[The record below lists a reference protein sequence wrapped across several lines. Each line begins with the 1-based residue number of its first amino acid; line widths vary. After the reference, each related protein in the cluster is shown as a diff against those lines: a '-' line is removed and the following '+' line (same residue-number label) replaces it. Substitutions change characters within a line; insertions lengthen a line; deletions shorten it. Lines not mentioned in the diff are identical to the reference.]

1 MGKGCDY
8 MNSLYENSLE
18 ILNLSD
24 VEIVQ
29 KEEGK
34 SYTALLLCLRT
45 QLKYKTSNDYD
56 DEDNNSKEISFYYL
70 VQIVDGK
77 VNDTALSED
86 NSNEFWLD
94 IKNQLSE
101 DEVLSLKNKL
111 KGIFND
117 YLKGRELIK

>member
-1 MGKGCDY
+1 

-29 KEEGK
+29 KEEGQ